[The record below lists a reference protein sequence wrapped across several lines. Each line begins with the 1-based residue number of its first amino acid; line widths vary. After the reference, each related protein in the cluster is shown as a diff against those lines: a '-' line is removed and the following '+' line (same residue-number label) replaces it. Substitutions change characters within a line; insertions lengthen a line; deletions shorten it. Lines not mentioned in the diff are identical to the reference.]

1 MKDFIKLDNISKTY
15 KNQYQAIKNISL
27 NIKKGEIFAL
37 LGPNGA
43 GKSTLINI
51 ICGLAYQTSGNIFI
65 DNLDIKANRKN
76 IKSRIGLVP
85 QELHLEAFETVLDN
99 VCYSRGL
106 WGKEKN
112 IDFITQLLKTLKLF
126 DKKDNLLMQLSGGMK
141 RRVLIAKALS
151 HNPDILFLD
160 EPSAG
165 VDVELRKEMWEIIIS
180 LKNKGVTII
189 LTTHYIEEA
198 EEIADTVGFL
208 NEGRLILVEDKKK
221 LLRKLGNKKL
231 VLTLPKII
239 KKVPQFLKGF
249 KAKINKKGKEL
260 EIILDNDSNKILK
273 IISLLK
279 TNKFEFSEFNIKK
292 RTLESIFVNYIN
304 THKNDKL

>member
-1 MKDFIKLDNISKTY
+1 
-15 KNQYQAIKNISL
+15 
-27 NIKKGEIFAL
+27 
-37 LGPNGA
+37 
-43 GKSTLINI
+43 
-51 ICGLAYQTSGNIFI
+51 
-65 DNLDIKANRKN
+65 
-76 IKSRIGLVP
+76 
-85 QELHLEAFETVLDN
+85 
-99 VCYSRGL
+99 
-106 WGKEKN
+106 
-112 IDFITQLLKTLKLF
+112 
-126 DKKDNLLMQLSGGMK
+126 MQLSGGMK

-239 KKVPQFLKGF
+239 KKIPQFLKGF

-304 THKNDKL
+304 TYKNDKL